1 MCANVHFRRRGAGQ
15 ACHNPRDT
23 DTDGQP
29 QTDHQSLQVSNC
41 KFPRRLRVGIV
52 HINVPLFSPTYPSDR
67 ERRTSNMTKT
77 NLIQKKNM
85 TKTKFPSTKVS
96 PARLSSIFYNQTR
109 GSTYVAHALG
119 ASHTYG
125 TVGWCSVSSTYASFA
140 LSARHAGQWGF
151 IVMLALIR
159 FGSQSCRLALHYIQ
173 IQ

>member
-1 MCANVHFRRRGAGQ
+1 MTSGYIAWRVCANVHFRRRGAGQ

-96 PARLSSIFYNQTR
+96 PARLSSIFYNQNLRITR
-109 GSTYVAHALG
+109 GKRIDLCCTCFGCKPYIQ
-119 ASHTYG
+119 
-125 TVGWCSVSSTYASFA
+125 
-140 LSARHAGQWGF
+140 QWGG
-151 IVMLALIR
+151 VH
-159 FGSQSCRLALHYIQ
+159 CHLHMHPSL
-173 IQ
+173 